1 MSFFNL
7 LRCVVSAQ
15 LFSNNATREAGY
27 TKKPPL
33 GTKENPYVITAEGLM
48 GKYNEN
54 ISETNSKYKG
64 KYVKVSGTVIHQGKF
79 NNSNNIAV
87 CIYRWN
93 FNGKRYDILGA
104 INEKN
109 KEWTRNI
116 KKEALL

>member
-1 MSFFNL
+1 MGHKVDSCNTDL
-7 LRCVVSAQ
+7 HK
-15 LFSNNATREAGY
+15 LFY
-27 TKKPPL
+27 TP
-33 GTKENPYVITAEGLM
+33 
-48 GKYNEN
+48 
-54 ISETNSKYKG
+54 SETNSKYKG
-64 KYVKVSGTVIHQGKF
+64 KYVKVSGIVIHQGKF

-116 KKEALL
+116 KEGSSVVITGKFIGAVEQKNKNVISLQILVSQLPQIKDK